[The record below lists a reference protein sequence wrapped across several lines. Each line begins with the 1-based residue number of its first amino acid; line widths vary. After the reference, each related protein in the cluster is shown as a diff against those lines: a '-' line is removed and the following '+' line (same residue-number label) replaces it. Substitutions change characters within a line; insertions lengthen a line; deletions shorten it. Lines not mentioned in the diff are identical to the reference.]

1 MQLIQ
6 KITVCDP
13 GVVAGRGPD
22 YAWWPTTSLDELAY
36 RHQEHLRYHP
46 GTVGLRDVDGVPP
59 EHYAYGRH
67 SKGVLATLSALID
80 VADDNKASFRLLK
93 LAALHPL
100 LWSSRAVGNLS
111 YSNPA
116 CRQRI
121 DDYAKLLRS
130 EHEGELPWLPVH
142 TDVLPRE
149 LKRNGYRWP
158 EHSASDRTTPG
169 MLADELILWLYQRVE
184 ELLQDWQVVK
194 LEYTQSRAEAEVV
207 LEKHRNTPQ
216 ALAKAEAQRLAD
228 ERHAEWQARTQQ
240 EREKA
245 AAELLELKKR
255 HPRYGEW
262 NLLTLA
268 EKKAQVWSKPMTK
281 LAAEFGISDVAI
293 RKQCVKAG
301 IDVPTRGHW
310 LRGVSKAGA

>member
-13 GVVAGRGPD
+13 GVVIGRGPD
-22 YAWWPTTSLDELAY
+22 YAWWPTASLDELAY

-46 GTVGLRDVDGVPP
+46 CTVGFRDVDGVPP
-59 EHYAYGRH
+59 EHYAYVQH
-67 SKGVLATLSALID
+67 SKGVFATLSALID
-80 VADDNKASFRLLK
+80 VAGDKKAYSRLLK

-100 LWSSRAVGNLS
+100 VWSSRDLGHLCYITPEV
-111 YSNPA
+111 
-116 CRQRI
+116 RQRI
-121 DDYAKLLRS
+121 AEYAERLRA
-130 EHEGELPWLPVH
+130 EHEGELPWLHVH

-149 LKRNGYRWP
+149 LMRTGYHWP
-158 EHSASDRTTPG
+158 ARSASDRAYPG
-169 MLADELILWLYQRVE
+169 MTVNELILRMYQRVE
-184 ELLQDWQVVK
+184 EILQDWQVVK
-194 LEYTQSRAEAEVV
+194 LEYTQSYADAEVV
-207 LEKHRNTPQ
+207 LAKHRNTPQ
-216 ALAKAEAQRLAD
+216 AVAKAEKNRLSA
-228 ERHAEWQARTQQ
+228 EQSAEWSARLQQ

-268 EKKAQVWSKPMTK
+268 EKKEQVWSKPMTK

-301 IDVPTRGHW
+301 IEVPTRGHW